1 MTLCEVNEIT
11 IHFPPLVVITIS
23 FFLLCFFCILP
34 FTHPHMA
41 DGGSHRKVG
50 RGWHAAKLLYFFFFF
65 FESHH
70 LSAQTLTWLR
80 DGAWSHTARLT
91 LCCVVVFAAS
101 LAAASGSLLFFC
113 SPGLWPQHSDAKSPW
128 WHPRWLA
135 EHPLSTP
142 LWLHPLPLLPPR
154 CLATAVPLDFLYV
167 QADSLKRNF
176 ATRTGTPL
184 SSPSLLF

>member
-50 RGWHAAKLLYFFFFF
+50 RGWHAAKLLYFFFF

>member
-1 MTLCEVNEIT
+1 MLFL
-11 IHFPPLVVITIS
+11 HFAFYTP
-23 FFLLCFFCILP
+23 
-34 FTHPHMA
+34 TH
-41 DGGSHRKVG
+41 G
-50 RGWHAAKLLYFFFFF
+50 RWREPQKGWEGVTCSKASVLFFF

-135 EHPLSTP
+135 EHPLLPLSGCTP
-142 LWLHPLPLLPPR
+142 YPPPPLPSNSGAIGFPVCSGWFLKEELCHKNWNTTFSSITALLVCIMQMGKYR
-154 CLATAVPLDFLYV
+154 
-167 QADSLKRNF
+167 ADQR
-176 ATRTGTPL
+176 
-184 SSPSLLF
+184 

>member
-1 MTLCEVNEIT
+1 MWSEWNYYP
-11 IHFPPLVVITIS
+11 FPTS
-23 FFLLCFFCILP
+23 SGHNNFFLSFMLFLHFAFYTP
-34 FTHPHMA
+34 TH
-41 DGGSHRKVG
+41 G
-50 RGWHAAKLLYFFFFF
+50 RWREPQKGWEGVTCSKASVLFVF

-184 SSPSLLF
+184 SSPSLFF